1 MTDAG
6 RPERP
11 VGAPDNTSTD
21 LDFRRA
27 LAADREIKGAIHALR
42 GDIDGEIARFGS
54 CARVRTRILARLR
67 RDPYAGLDWRKIAAA
82 FLVAG
87 MLGGAID
94 VLLFRPESEPADI
107 VMVDPVLYGLDFA
120 ELR

>member
-1 MTDAG
+1 
-6 RPERP
+6 
-11 VGAPDNTSTD
+11 
-21 LDFRRA
+21 
-27 LAADREIKGAIHALR
+27 REVKSAIHVLR
-42 GDIDGEIARFGS
+42 GEMDDEIARSGC
-54 CARVRTRILARLR
+54 CARVRTRTLARLR
-67 RDPYAGLDWRKIAAA
+67 RHPYAGLDWRKIAAA

>member
-1 MTDAG
+1 MTDAS
-6 RPERP
+6 RPKRH
-11 VGAPDNTSTD
+11 VGAPHDTGTD
-21 LDFRRA
+21 IDFRRA
-27 LAADREIKGAIHALR
+27 LAADREIRSSLQALR
-42 GDIDGEIARFGS
+42 DEIDDEIARFGS
-54 CARVRTRILARLR
+54 CARVRTRTLARLR
-67 RDPYAGLDWRKIAAA
+67 RHPYAGLDWRKIAAA